1 MTLLEGYAAFLGL
14 LTWLP
19 QVVRR
24 GSVMLR
30 VDNTGFVY
38 AFQKGH
44 SRDPYVY
51 TLVKAMRYVA
61 EQLEFRIHVVH
72 VSRRTSEGDQIVD
85 HLSKGEGGKV
95 VDLVPGAVEVKIWSK
110 CFLNWIK
117 HPVVLWDLGRQLLLE
132 SEVWKK
138 RAGRDFKG
146 DMRSV
151 SQLLKWKKEG
161 GKVGQKRKR
170 EESE

>member
-1 MTLLEGYAAFLGL
+1 MFCRTSVCKVEEEG
-14 LTWLP
+14 
-19 QVVRR
+19 R
-24 GSVMLR
+24 G
-30 VDNTGFVY
+30 DG
-38 AFQKGH
+38 KGGKNG
-44 SRDPYVY
+44 SGSGV
-51 TLVKAMRYVA
+51 
-61 EQLEFRIHVVH
+61 
-72 VSRRTSEGDQIVD
+72 TSEGDQIVD

-95 VDLVPGAVEVKIWSK
+95 VELAPGAVEVRIWSE

-117 HPVVLWDLGRQLLLE
+117 HPVVLWDLGRQLMLE

-146 DMRSV
+146 DMRNV

-161 GKVGQKRKR
+161 GKVGQRRKK